1 MEKKQNMPSKIR
13 VPQFHRIHITDSLFE
28 HYVDLVA
35 GKMIPY
41 QWNVLNGRGEHVRSH
56 CIDNFKITAGELK
69 GEHKGVVFGDTD
81 AYKWLEAVAYCAMNG
96 RTEYIPAAD
105 ELIRLIGKAQQPDG
119 YLNTYYT
126 VVHPEQRWKNLREG
140 HELYSAGHLFEAA
153 AAYYQATKKKELLAI
168 ACRFADLLCQVF
180 GPGEDQMKGCPGHQ
194 LVELALI
201 KLYKI
206 TGKDSYLELARFFID
221 TRGSQPNYFLE
232 EIKKQ
237 DHPGIFPELHDYD
250 LLYSQSHMPPIRQK
264 TAEGHAVRATYMYSA
279 MADLA
284 QIYHD
289 EELKE
294 TCKSLWKN
302 MTTRRM
308 YITGGIGSSGLL
320 ERFTTDYDL
329 PNDRMYCESCASIG
343 IMMFGQRMAS
353 LCRDAAYYEAVER
366 ALYNT
371 VLAGISKEGDR
382 YFYVNPLEVWPD
394 NCMEHT
400 SIHYVKP
407 VRQPWFD
414 VACCPPNIA
423 RTLASLGQYICA
435 VDDKSLF
442 INLLISS
449 DMEIIINET
458 LVKLRL
464 ENKLM
469 QGGKLK
475 ITVCTDGKK
484 AITIRLRIPSWL
496 EAAEFYSAAEKIRP
510 AVENGYAVL
519 AVNRE
524 GEQSFELS
532 GQVPARLMAVNKNV
546 RADVGKVALTKGPFV
561 YCFEEIDNGENLAA
575 LRIRTDGK
583 IKEAPPAKGLP
594 GSLPVLKAA
603 GERVVATTGEEE
615 LLYAPPGFEK
625 KAEEIIAIPYCVWCN
640 RKPGE
645 MRVFLDADY

>member
-1 MEKKQNMPSKIR
+1 MPSRIR
-13 VPQFHRIHITDSLFE
+13 VPKFQMIQITDNLFG

-41 QWNVLNGRGEHVRSH
+41 QWDVLNGKGKYVRSH

-81 AYKWLEAVAYCAMNG
+81 AYKWLEAVAFCAMNG
-96 RTEYIPAAD
+96 RTEYIPVAD
-105 ELIRLIGKAQQPDG
+105 ELISLIGKAQQPDG

-126 VVHPEQRWKNLREG
+126 LVYPQQRWKNLREG

-153 AAYYQATKKKELLAI
+153 AAYYEATGKRELLDI

-180 GPGEDQMKGCPGHQ
+180 GPGEDQSKGYPGHQ

-206 TGKDSYLELARFFID
+206 TGKESYLTLARFFID
-221 TRGSQPNYFLE
+221 IRGSQPNYFME
-232 EIKKQ
+232 EMKRK
-237 DHPGIFPELHDYD
+237 DYSNIFPELTDYD
-250 LLYSQSHMPPIRQK
+250 SFYSQSHIPPIRQK
-264 TAEGHAVRATYMYSA
+264 TAEGHAVRAAYMYSA

-284 QIYHD
+284 LVCHD

-294 TCKSLWKN
+294 TCKNLWEN

-353 LCRDAAYYEAVER
+353 LCRDASYYEAVER

-442 INLLISS
+442 INLFISS
-449 DMEIIINET
+449 EMEIILNET
-458 LVKLRL
+458 SVKLRL

-469 QGGKLK
+469 QGGNLK

-484 AITIRLRIPSWL
+484 AITVRLRIPSWL
-496 EAAEFYSAAEKIRP
+496 EGIEFYSGSEQIRP
-510 AVENGYAVL
+510 AIENGYAVL

-524 GEQSFELS
+524 GEQNFELV

-561 YCFEEIDNGENLAA
+561 YCFEEVDNGENLAT

-583 IKEAPPAKGLP
+583 IKEEDPSKELP
-594 GSLPVLKAA
+594 GNLPILKVD
-603 GERVVATTGEEE
+603 GERLISTIEQEE
-615 LLYAPPGFEK
+615 LLYAPPKFEK
-625 KAEEIIAIPYCVWCN
+625 RKEELAAVPYCVWGN

>member
-1 MEKKQNMPSKIR
+1 MPGRIR
-13 VPQFHRIHITDSLFE
+13 VPQFHRIHITDSLFG

-35 GKMIPY
+35 EKMIPY
-41 QWNVLNGRGEHVRSH
+41 QWDVLNGKGEYVRSH
-56 CIDNFKITAGELK
+56 CIDNFKITAGELS

-81 AYKWLEAVAYCAMNG
+81 AYKWLEAVAFCAMNG
-96 RTEYIPAAD
+96 RIEYIPVAD
-105 ELIRLIGKAQQPDG
+105 KLIGLIGKAQQPDG

-126 VVHPEQRWKNLREG
+126 IVEPERRWENLREG

-153 AAYYQATKKKELLAI
+153 AAYYQATGKKELLDI

-180 GPGEDQMKGCPGHQ
+180 GPEKEQIKGCPGHQ
-194 LVELALI
+194 LIELALI
-201 KLYKI
+201 KLYKV
-206 TGKDSYLELARFFID
+206 TERESYLRLARFFID
-221 TRGSQPNYFLE
+221 IRGAQPNYFLE
-232 EIKKQ
+232 EMKRQ
-237 DHPGIFPELHDYD
+237 DNPGIFPELNDYD
-250 LLYSQSHMPPIRQK
+250 PSYSQSHLPPIRQK

-284 QIYHD
+284 QACQD

-294 TCKSLWKN
+294 TCKYLWEN

-308 YITGGIGSSGLL
+308 YITGGIGSSGFL

-353 LCRDAAYYEAVER
+353 LCRDAGYYEAVER

-400 SIHYVKP
+400 TIHYVKP
-407 VRQPWFD
+407 IRQPWFD

-442 INLLISS
+442 INLFISS
-449 DMEIIINET
+449 EMEIVVNET

-464 ENKLM
+464 ENGLM
-469 QGGKLK
+469 QGGRLK
-475 ITVCTDGKK
+475 ITICTDGKK
-484 AITIRLRIPSWL
+484 AITVRLRIPSWL
-496 EAAEFYSAAEKIRP
+496 EEVTFYSDSEQIRP
-510 AVENGYAVL
+510 AIENGYAVL

-524 GEQSFELS
+524 GEQDFSLS
-532 GQVPARLMAVNKNV
+532 GEVPARLMAVNRNV

-561 YCFEEIDNGENLAA
+561 YCFEEADNGENLAT
-575 LRIRTDGK
+575 LRILTNGE
-583 IKEAPPAKGLP
+583 IKEASPAKGLP
-594 GSLPVLKAA
+594 GNLPVLRVA
-603 GERVVATTGEEE
+603 GERVISTIGQEES
-615 LLYAPPGFEK
+615 LYAPPKFEK
-625 KAEEIIAIPYCVWCN
+625 REEELAAVPYCVWGN
-640 RKPGE
+640 RTPGE

>member
-1 MEKKQNMPSKIR
+1 MPSRIR
-13 VPQFHRIHITDSLFE
+13 IPQFHKIQITDSLFG

-35 GKMIPY
+35 EKMIPY
-41 QWNVLNGRGEHVRSH
+41 QWDVLNGKGEYVRSH

-69 GEHKGVVFGDTD
+69 GEHRGVVFGDTD
-81 AYKWLEAVAYCAMNG
+81 AYKWLEAVAFCAMND
-96 RTEYIPAAD
+96 RTEYIPVAD
-105 ELIRLIGKAQQPDG
+105 KLIDLIGKAQQADG

-126 VVHPEQRWKNLREG
+126 LVHPEQRWQNLREG

-153 AAYYQATKKKELLAI
+153 AAYYQATGKKELLDI
-168 ACRFADLLCQVF
+168 ACKFADLLCQVF

-206 TGKDSYLELARFFID
+206 TEKEDYLKLARFFID
-221 TRGSQPNYFLE
+221 IRGSQPNYFLE
-232 EIKKQ
+232 EMKR
-237 DHPGIFPELHDYD
+237 DEHRIFPELNDYD
-250 LLYSQSHMPPIRQK
+250 PAYSQSHMPPIRQK
-264 TAEGHAVRATYMYSA
+264 TAEGHAVRAAYMYSA

-284 QIYHD
+284 QVCHD

-294 TCKSLWKN
+294 TCKCLWEN

-320 ERFTTDYDL
+320 ERFTVDYDL

-353 LCRDAAYYEAVER
+353 LCRDAVYYEAVER

-400 SIHYVKP
+400 TIHYVKP

-442 INLLISS
+442 INLYISS
-449 DMEIIINET
+449 EMEITVNDT
-458 LVKLRL
+458 PVKLRL

-469 QGGKLK
+469 QGGRLK

-484 AITIRLRIPSWL
+484 AITVRLRIPSWL
-496 EAAEFYSAAEKIRP
+496 EGVEFYSGLERIRP
-510 AVENGYAVL
+510 AIENGYAVL

-524 GEQSFELS
+524 GEQSFEVS

-561 YCFEEIDNGENLAA
+561 YCFEEADNGDNLAT
-575 LRIRTDGK
+575 LRIHTDGK
-583 IKEAPPAKGLP
+583 IKEADPAKELP
-594 GSLPVLKAA
+594 GNLPVLKVA
-603 GERVVATTGEEE
+603 GERVISTIEQEE
-615 LLYAPPGFEK
+615 LLYAPPRFEK
-625 KAEEIIAIPYCVWCN
+625 KDEELIAVP
-640 RKPGE
+640 
-645 MRVFLDADY
+645 

>member
-1 MEKKQNMPSKIR
+1 MPSRIR
-13 VPQFHRIHITDSLFE
+13 VPRFHMIHITDSLFG

-35 GKMIPY
+35 EKMIPY
-41 QWNVLNGRGEHVRSH
+41 QWNILNGRGEYVRSH
-56 CIDNFKITAGELK
+56 CIDNFKITAGELE

-81 AYKWLEAVAYCAMNG
+81 AYKWLEAVAFCAMNG
-96 RTEYIPAAD
+96 RTEYIPVAD
-105 ELIRLIGKAQQPDG
+105 ELIDLIGKAQQPDG

-126 VVHPEQRWKNLREG
+126 LVHPEQRWKNLREG

-153 AAYYQATKKKELLAI
+153 AAYYQATGKKELLDI
-168 ACRFADLLCQVF
+168 ACRFADLLCQIF
-180 GPGEDQMKGCPGHQ
+180 GPGEDQSKGCPGHQ

-201 KLYKI
+201 KLYKV
-206 TGKDSYLELARFFID
+206 TEKESYLELARFFID
-221 TRGSQPNYFLE
+221 IRGSQPNCFLE
-232 EIKKQ
+232 EMKS
-237 DHPGIFPELHDYD
+237 DEYRIFPELNDYD
-250 LLYSQSHMPPIRQK
+250 PAYSQSHMPPIKQR
-264 TAEGHAVRATYMYSA
+264 TVEGHAVRATYMYSA

-284 QIYHD
+284 QVCHD
-289 EELKE
+289 DEMKE
-294 TCKSLWKN
+294 ACKCLWEN

-353 LCRDAAYYEAVER
+353 LCRDASYYEAVER
-366 ALYNT
+366 ALFNT

-400 SIHYVKP
+400 TIHYVKP

-442 INLLISS
+442 INLFISS
-449 DMEIIINET
+449 EMEIDLNET
-458 LVKLRL
+458 SVKLCL
-464 ENKLM
+464 ENELM
-469 QGGKLK
+469 QGGRLK

-484 AITIRLRIPSWL
+484 AITVRLRIPSWL
-496 EAAEFYSAAEKIRP
+496 EGVEFYSGFEQIRP

-524 GEQSFELS
+524 GEQIFELS

-546 RADVGKVALTKGPFV
+546 RADVGKVALVKGPFV
-561 YCFEEIDNGENLAA
+561 YCFEEADNGENLAA
-575 LRIRTDGK
+575 LRIHMNGK
-583 IKEAPPAKGLP
+583 VKEANPPKELP
-594 GSLPVLKAA
+594 GNLPVLKVA
-603 GERVVATTGEEE
+603 GERVISTIEQEE
-615 LLYAPPGFEK
+615 LLYAPPKFTK
-625 KAEEIIAIPYCVWCN
+625 QDEELVAVPYCVWGN
-640 RKPGE
+640 RKSGE
-645 MRVFLDADY
+645 MRVFLSADY

>member
-1 MEKKQNMPSKIR
+1 MPGKIK
-13 VPQFHRIHITDSLFE
+13 VPQFHRIQITDSLFG

-35 GKMIPY
+35 EKMIPY
-41 QWNVLNGRGEHVRSH
+41 QWDVLNGRGEHVRSH
-56 CIDNFKITAGELK
+56 CIDNFKIAAGEME
-69 GEHKGVVFGDTD
+69 GVHKGVVFGDTD
-81 AYKWLEAVAYCAMNG
+81 AYKWLEAVAFCAMNG
-96 RTEYIPAAD
+96 RMEYIPVAD
-105 ELIRLIGKAQQPDG
+105 ELIDLIGKAQQPDG

-126 VVHPEQRWKNLREG
+126 LVQPQQRWKNLREG

-153 AAYYQATKKKELLAI
+153 AAYYQATGKKELLAI

-180 GPGEDQMKGCPGHQ
+180 GPEEGQSQGCPGHQ

-206 TGKDSYLELARFFID
+206 TEKENYLKLARFFIEI
-221 TRGSQPNYFLE
+221 RGTQPNYFLE
-232 EIKKQ
+232 EMKGKEV
-237 DHPGIFPELHDYD
+237 PGIFPELNDYD
-250 LLYSQSHMPPIRQK
+250 PAYSQSHMPPIRQR

-284 QIYHD
+284 QACQD

-294 TCKSLWKN
+294 TCKCLWEN
-302 MTTRRM
+302 MTAKRM

-343 IMMFGQRMAS
+343 IMMFGQRMAA
-353 LCRDAAYYEAVER
+353 LCRDAVYYEAVER

-400 SIHYVKP
+400 TIHYVKP

-435 VDDKSLF
+435 ADDKSLF
-442 INLLISS
+442 VNLFISS
-449 DMEIIINET
+449 EMELSVNEMP
-458 LVKLRL
+458 VKLQM

-469 QGGKLK
+469 QGGRLK
-475 ITVCTDGKK
+475 ITVCTNGKK
-484 AITIRLRIPSWL
+484 AITVRLRIPTWL
-496 EAAEFYSAAEKIRP
+496 ENVEFYSGAERIKP
-510 AVENGYAVL
+510 AMENGYAVL

-546 RADVGKVALTKGPFV
+546 RADIGKVALTKGPFV
-561 YCFEEIDNGENLAA
+561 YCFEEIDNGVNLAA
-575 LRIRTDGK
+575 LRIRMDGT
-583 IKEAPPAKGLP
+583 IKEAGPSKELP
-594 GSLPVLKAA
+594 GNLPVLMAE
-603 GERVVATTGEEE
+603 GERITSTIGQEEV
-615 LLYAPPGFEK
+615 LYAPPRFEK
-625 KAEEIIAIPYCVWCN
+625 RNEELTAVPYCVWGN

-645 MRVFLDADY
+645 MRVFLNADY

>member
-1 MEKKQNMPSKIR
+1 MPSKIR
-13 VPQFHRIHITDSLFE
+13 VPQFHKIQITDSLFG

-41 QWNVLNGRGEHVRSH
+41 QWDVLNGKGEHVKSH
-56 CIDNFKITAGELK
+56 CIDNFKITAGELE

-81 AYKWLEAVAYCAMNG
+81 AYKWLEAVAFCAMNG
-96 RTEYIPAAD
+96 RTEYISVAD
-105 ELIRLIGKAQQPDG
+105 ELIRLIGKAQQSDG

-126 VVHPEQRWKNLREG
+126 LVHPEQRWKNLREG

-153 AAYYQATKKKELLAI
+153 AAYYQATGKKELLDI

-180 GPGEDQMKGCPGHQ
+180 GPEKNQSKGCPGHQ

-206 TGKDSYLELARFFID
+206 TEKERYLNLARFFID
-221 TRGSQPNYFLE
+221 IRGSQPNYFLE
-232 EIKKQ
+232 EMKREDYYK
-237 DHPGIFPELHDYD
+237 IFPELTDYD
-250 LLYSQSHMPPIRQK
+250 PDYSQSHMPPVRQK

-284 QIYHD
+284 QAYHD

-294 TCKSLWKN
+294 TCKCLWEN

-353 LCRDAAYYEAVER
+353 LCRDAVYYEAVER

-400 SIHYVKP
+400 TIHYVKP

-423 RTLASLGQYICA
+423 RTLASLGQYIYA

-442 INLLISS
+442 INLFISS
-449 DMEIIINET
+449 EMEIILNET
-458 LVKLRL
+458 PVKLRL
-464 ENKLM
+464 ENEMM

-475 ITVCTDGKK
+475 ITVCTGGEK
-484 AITIRLRIPSWL
+484 AITVRLRIPSWL
-496 EAAEFYSAAEKIRP
+496 EEAEFYSGSEKIRP
-510 AVENGYAVL
+510 AIENGYAVL

-524 GEQSFELS
+524 GEQNFELS
-532 GQVPARLMAVNKNV
+532 GQVPARLMAVNRNV
-546 RADVGKVALTKGPFV
+546 RADVGKVAVTKGPFV
-561 YCFEEIDNGENLAA
+561 YCFEEIDNGENLAT
-575 LRIRTDGK
+575 LRIHTDGK
-583 IKEAPPAKGLP
+583 IKEMKPIKELP
-594 GSLPVLKAA
+594 GNLPVLKVG
-603 GERVVATTGEEE
+603 GERVVSTIGQEE
-615 LLYAPPGFEK
+615 LLYAPPRFEK
-625 KAEEIIAIPYCVWCN
+625 EDEELVAIPYCVWGN
-640 RKPGE
+640 RKSGE

>member
-1 MEKKQNMPSKIR
+1 MPSRIR
-13 VPQFHRIHITDSLFE
+13 VPKFHMIQITDSLFR

-41 QWNVLNGRGEHVRSH
+41 QWDVLNGKIEHVRSY
-56 CIDNFKITAGELK
+56 CINNFKIAAGELE

-81 AYKWLEAVAYCAMNG
+81 AYKWLEAVAFCAMNG
-96 RTEYIPAAD
+96 RTEYVPVAD
-105 ELIRLIGKAQQPDG
+105 ELIHLIGKAQQSDG

-126 VVHPEQRWKNLREG
+126 LVHPHQRWKNLREG

-153 AAYYQATKKKELLAI
+153 AAYYQATGKKELLAI

-180 GPGEDQMKGCPGHQ
+180 GPGKEQSKGCPGHQ
-194 LVELALI
+194 LIELALI

-206 TGKDSYLELARFFID
+206 TENENYLKLARFFID
-221 TRGSQPNYFLE
+221 IRGSQPNYFLE
-232 EIKKQ
+232 EMKRE
-237 DHPGIFPELHDYD
+237 DHSKIFPELTDYD
-250 LLYSQSHMPPIRQK
+250 PAYSQSHMPPIRQK

-294 TCKSLWKN
+294 TCKCLWEN

-353 LCRDAAYYEAVER
+353 LCRDALYYEEVER

-394 NCMEHT
+394 NCIDHT
-400 SIHYVKP
+400 TIHYVKP

-442 INLLISS
+442 INLFISS
-449 DMEIIINET
+449 EMEIELNET
-458 LVKLRL
+458 PVKLRM
-464 ENKLM
+464 ENNLM
-469 QGGKLK
+469 QGGRLK
-475 ITVCTDGKK
+475 VTVCTGGKRS
-484 AITIRLRIPSWL
+484 ITVRLRIPSWL
-496 EAAEFYSAAEKIRP
+496 EEMEFYSSSEQIRP
-510 AVENGYAVL
+510 AIENGYAVL

-532 GQVPARLMAVNKNV
+532 GRVPARLMAVNKNV

-561 YCFEEIDNGENLAA
+561 YCFEETDNGENLAA
-575 LRIRTDGK
+575 LRICMEGK
-583 IKEAPPAKGLP
+583 IKEVDPLTNLP
-594 GSLPVLKAA
+594 GNLPVLKVD
-603 GERVVATTGEEE
+603 GERIISTIEKEE
-615 LLYAPPGFEK
+615 LLYAPPRFEK
-625 KAEEIIAIPYCVWCN
+625 KDEKLTAIPYCIWGN
-640 RKPGE
+640 RKSGE
-645 MRVFLDADY
+645 MRVFLDTDY

>member
-1 MEKKQNMPSKIR
+1 MPSRIR
-13 VPQFHRIHITDSLFE
+13 VPQFHRIQITDSLFG

-35 GKMIPY
+35 QKMIPY
-41 QWNVLNGRGEHVRSH
+41 QWDVLNGRVERVRSY
-56 CIDNFKITAGELK
+56 CIDNFKIAAGELE

-81 AYKWLEAVAYCAMNG
+81 AYKWLEAVAFCAMNG
-96 RTEYIPAAD
+96 RSEFISVAD
-105 ELIRLIGKAQQPDG
+105 KLIELIGKAQQPDG
-119 YLNTYYT
+119 YLNTYFT
-126 VVHPEQRWKNLREG
+126 LVHPEQRWKNLREG

-153 AAYYQATKKKELLAI
+153 TAYYQATGKEELLSI

-180 GPGEDQMKGCPGHQ
+180 GPEAQQSKGYPGHQ

-201 KLYKI
+201 KLYRI
-206 TGKDSYLELARFFID
+206 TGKESYLKLARFFID
-221 TRGSQPNYFLE
+221 VRGRQPNYFLE
-232 EIKKQ
+232 EMKRK
-237 DHPGIFPELHDYD
+237 DHHRIFPELTDYD
-250 LLYSQSHMPPIRQK
+250 PAYSQSHMPPIKQR

-284 QIYHD
+284 QAYHD

-294 TCKSLWKN
+294 ACKCLWEN

-382 YFYVNPLEVWPD
+382 YFYVNPLEVWPE
-394 NCMEHT
+394 NCLENT

-435 VDDKSLF
+435 VDDKSLY
-442 INLLISS
+442 INLFISS
-449 DMEIIINET
+449 EMEMVVNDT
-458 LVKLRL
+458 PVRLRL
-464 ENKLM
+464 ENELM
-469 QGGKLK
+469 QGGRLR

-496 EAAEFYSAAEKIRP
+496 EGAEFYSGTEQIRP

-519 AVNRE
+519 AVNRQ
-524 GEQSFELS
+524 GEQCFELS
-532 GQVPARLMAVNKNV
+532 GSIPVRLMAVNKRV
-546 RADVGKVALTKGPFV
+546 RADVGKVAVTKGPFV
-561 YCFEEIDNGENLAA
+561 YCFEETDNGENLAT
-575 LRIRTDGK
+575 LRIHTEGRIEETK
-583 IKEAPPAKGLP
+583 PAEGLP
-594 GSLPVLKAA
+594 GRLPILKVD
-603 GERVVATTGEEE
+603 GERVISTTGREED
-615 LLYAPPGFEK
+615 LYAPPRFEK
-625 KAEEIIAIPYCVWCN
+625 RREKLTAVPYCIWGN
-640 RKPGE
+640 RAPGE